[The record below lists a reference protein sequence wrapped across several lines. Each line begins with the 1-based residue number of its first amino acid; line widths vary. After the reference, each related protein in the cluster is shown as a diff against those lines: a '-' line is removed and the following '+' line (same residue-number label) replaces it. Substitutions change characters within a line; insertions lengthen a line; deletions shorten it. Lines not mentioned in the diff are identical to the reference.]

1 MTTLPELWK
10 QFKCLSDPESYTK
23 EERAF
28 LIRFLTEEH
37 RLREQKKREQL
48 LRMSGIK
55 RVKLLTDFDWTFN
68 PKIPREKLME
78 FMATDWLKKQ
88 CNLILIGPPGVGK
101 SHVVTALYYDA
112 LTKGKQT
119 VFTSLFDLTARLTRA
134 RSVYSLIEYY
144 ARVPV
149 LCLDELGYALPS
161 REHADHLFQIISKRA
176 EIGTTLVTTNL
187 VPSQWGKVFDSVTAS
202 AILDRLTMNGTFL
215 TFDGKSYRNRKGAD
229 GTGRDHG

>member
-1 MTTLPELWK
+1 MTTLSELWK
-10 QFKCLSDPESYTK
+10 HFKWLSDPEEHTA

-28 LIRFLTEEH
+28 LLRFLAEEY
-37 RLREQKKREQL
+37 RLREQKKREHL

-68 PKIPREKLME
+68 PKLPREKLME
-78 FMATDWLKKQ
+78 FVTNDWLKKQ
-88 CNLILIGPPGVGK
+88 CNLILVGPPGVGK
-101 SHVVTALYYDA
+101 THVVSALCYDA
-112 LTKGKQT
+112 VTKGKQT
-119 VFTSLFDLTARLTRA
+119 IFMTLFDLTARLTRA
-134 RSVYSLIEYY
+134 KSVYSLIEYY

-161 REHADHLFQIISKRA
+161 REHADSLFQIVSKRA
-176 EIGTTLVTTNL
+176 EVATTLVTTNL

-215 TFDGKSYRNRKGAD
+215 TFEGKSYRNKKGD
-229 GTGRDHG
+229 GSGHSHT

>member
-10 QFKCLSDPESYTK
+10 HFKWLSDSEAYTI

-28 LIRFLTEEH
+28 LVRFLAEEY
-37 RLREQKKREQL
+37 RLREQKKREHL

-88 CNLILIGPPGVGK
+88 CNLILVGPPGVGK
-101 SHVVTALYYDA
+101 SHVVSALCYDA
-112 LTKGKQT
+112 VNKGTQT
-119 VFTSLFDLTARLTRA
+119 VFVTLFDLTARLTRA
-134 RSVYSLIEYY
+134 KSVYSLIEYY

-161 REHADHLFQIISKRA
+161 REHADYLFQIVSKRA
-176 EIGTTLVTTNL
+176 EVGTTLVTTNL
-187 VPSQWGKVFDSVTAS
+187 VPSQWGKMFDSVTAS

-215 TFDGKSYRNRKGAD
+215 TFDGKSYRNKKAEGSAHS
-229 GTGRDHG
+229 HG